1 MKPLLDS
8 IKESLEDRVKEVR
21 ITQRLTES
29 PSCLVSEEGDISG
42 HLERLLK
49 QAGQKA
55 PDRKPI
61 LEINPDHILVKR
73 LQSEQGAI
81 KDWSLLL
88 YEQALIAEGGQ
99 LSDPGSFVR
108 RVNDLLIAMS
118 MR

>member
-1 MKPLLDS
+1 MIFNFIRQVVINPRFADALFHRGLNFKMQYQLN
-8 IKESLEDRVKEVR
+8 KALEEYK
-21 ITQRLTES
+21 
-29 PSCLVSEEGDISG
+29 
-42 HLERLLK
+42 
-49 QAGQKA
+49 KA
-55 PDRKPI
+55 

>member
-1 MKPLLDS
+1 
-8 IKESLEDRVKEVR
+8 
-21 ITQRLTES
+21 
-29 PSCLVSEEGDISG
+29 
-42 HLERLLK
+42 
-49 QAGQKA
+49 
-55 PDRKPI
+55 
-61 LEINPDHILVKR
+61 VKR